1 MKQKYILFDL
11 DGTLTDP
18 KVGITGSVAYALE
31 SFGIQVENLDDLC
44 CFIGPP
50 LLDSFMEFYGM
61 TEDEANRAI
70 AKYRE
75 RFSVTG
81 LFENE
86 VYPGIPQLLQSLKD
100 AGKTLLIATS
110 KPAVFSQRILDHFD
124 LAKYFSFLSGSELDG
139 RRNDKAEVIA
149 YALEQYGITDPAQ
162 AIMVGDRKHDII
174 GAKKN
179 GLTCVG
185 VLFGYGDLAEHQAA
199 GADYIAENVN
209 QLADLLLG

>member
-1 MKQKYILFDL
+1 MTQKYIFFDL

-18 KVGITGSVAYALE
+18 KEGITGSVAYALE
-31 SFGIQVENLDDLC
+31 SFGIHVENRDDLC

-50 LLDSFMEFYGM
+50 LLDSFMEYYGM
-61 TEDEANRAI
+61 TEDDANRAI

-86 VYPGIPQLLQSLKD
+86 VYSGIPQLLQQLKD
-100 AGKTLLIATS
+100 AGKTLVIATS

-124 LAKYFSFLSGSELDG
+124 LAKYFTFLSGSELDG

-149 YALEQYGITDPAQ
+149 YALEQTGITDLSDV
-162 AIMVGDRKHDII
+162 IMIGDRKHDIV

-179 GLTCVG
+179 GLPCIG
-185 VLFGYGDLAEHQAA
+185 VLYGYGDRAEHVAA
-199 GADYIAENVN
+199 GADYIVESVDE
-209 QLADLLLG
+209 LKKLLLA

>member
-1 MKQKYILFDL
+1 MEKNYILFDL

-31 SFGIQVENLDDLC
+31 SFGIHIENHDDLC

-50 LLDSFMEFYGM
+50 LLDSFMEYYGM
-61 TEDEANRAI
+61 SEEDANRAI

-86 VYPGIPQLLQSLKD
+86 VYHGIPQLLRQLKD
-100 AGKTLLIATS
+100 AGKTLIIATS

-124 LAKYFSFLSGSELDG
+124 LSQYFTFLSGSELDG
-139 RRNDKAEVIA
+139 TRNDKAEVIS
-149 YALEQYGITDPAQ
+149 YALEQCGITDLSQ
-162 AIMVGDRKHDII
+162 VIMIGDRKHDII
-174 GAKKN
+174 GAGKN
-179 GLTCVG
+179 GLPCIG
-185 VLFGYGDLAEHQAA
+185 VLYGYGDRAEHESA
-199 GADYIAENVN
+199 GADYIVETVDELKA
-209 QLADLLLG
+209 LLCG

>member
-1 MKQKYILFDL
+1 MEKNYILFDL

-31 SFGIQVENLDDLC
+31 SFGIHVENHDDLC

-50 LLDSFMEFYGM
+50 LLDSFMEYYGM
-61 TEDEANRAI
+61 SEEDANRAI

-86 VYPGIPQLLQSLKD
+86 VYHGIPQLLRQLKD
-100 AGKTLLIATS
+100 AGKTLIIATS

-124 LAKYFSFLSGSELDG
+124 LSQYFTFLSGSELDG
-139 RRNDKAEVIA
+139 TRNDKADVIS
-149 YALEQYGITDPAQ
+149 YALEQCGITDLSQ
-162 AIMVGDRKHDII
+162 VIMIGDRKHDII
-174 GAKKN
+174 GARKN
-179 GLTCVG
+179 GLPCIG
-185 VLFGYGDLAEHQAA
+185 VLYGYGDRAEHESA
-199 GADYIAENVN
+199 GADYIVETVDELKA
-209 QLADLLLG
+209 LLCG

>member
-1 MKQKYILFDL
+1 MNYKYILFDL

-31 SFGIQVENLDDLC
+31 AFGIHVENHDDLC

-50 LLDSFMEFYGM
+50 LIDSFMDFYGM
-61 TEDEANRAI
+61 DEDTANAAI

-75 RFSVTG
+75 RFGVVG

-86 VYPGIPQLLQSLKD
+86 VYSGIPELLQRLKD
-100 AGKTLLIATS
+100 DGKTLIIATS

-124 LAKYFSFLSGSELDG
+124 LAKYFTFLSGSELDG

-149 YALEQYGITDPAQ
+149 YALEQTGITNLSDV
-162 AIMVGDRKHDII
+162 IMIGDRKHDII
-174 GAKKN
+174 GARKN
-179 GLTCVG
+179 GIPAIG
-185 VLFGYGDLAEHQAA
+185 VLYGYGDRAEHEAA
-199 GADYIAENVN
+199 GADYIVETVEE
-209 QLADLLLG
+209 LKGLLCS

>member
-1 MKQKYILFDL
+1 MEQNYILFDL

-31 SFGIQVENLDDLC
+31 SFGIHIENHDDLC

-50 LLDSFMEFYGM
+50 LLDSFMEYYGM
-61 TEDEANRAI
+61 SEEDANRAI

-86 VYPGIPQLLQSLKD
+86 VYDGIPQLLRQLKD
-100 AGKTLLIATS
+100 AGKTLIIATS

-124 LAKYFSFLSGSELDG
+124 LSQYFTFLSGSELDG
-139 RRNDKAEVIA
+139 TRNDKAEVIA
-149 YALEQYGITDPAQ
+149 YALEQCGITDLSQ
-162 AIMVGDRKHDII
+162 VIMIGDRKHDII
-174 GAKKN
+174 GARKN
-179 GLTCVG
+179 GLPCIG
-185 VLFGYGDLAEHQAA
+185 VLYGYGDRAEHESA
-199 GADYIAENVN
+199 GADYIVETVDELKA
-209 QLADLLLG
+209 LLCG